1 MDKVIESW
9 LSFLGIIIFIEKK
22 NASTYIA
29 SNGKRKHLYYISTEQ
44 ASERVKPSTPCCLL
58 ITFKQPD
65 LRQVY
70 KHELVVTHS
79 SITVDEIRTCTCPN
93 LQARSKADS
102 PPLFVLQELQ
112 PLSNST
118 STCTGNK

>member
-1 MDKVIESW
+1 M
-9 LSFLGIIIFIEKK
+9 
-22 NASTYIA
+22 
-29 SNGKRKHLYYISTEQ
+29 GKENIYYLYLYYISTEQ
-44 ASERVKPSTPCCLL
+44 GSERVKPSTPCCLL

-112 PLSNST
+112 PPVAIRDLT
-118 STCTGNK
+118 RT

>member
-1 MDKVIESW
+1 M
-9 LSFLGIIIFIEKK
+9 
-22 NASTYIA
+22 YIV

-44 ASERVKPSTPCCLL
+44 GSERVKPPTPWFLL
-58 ITFKQPD
+58 IIFKQSD
-65 LRQVY
+65 MRKADKY
-70 KHELVVTHS
+70 ELVVTCS
-79 SITVDEIRTCTCPN
+79 LITVDKIHTCTCPN

-102 PPLFVLQELQ
+102 PPLLVLQELQ